1 MNNLEIKV
9 NQILWQLLGIE
20 PSDELKEQ
28 IELLNRKILKNGYCY
43 KLAS

>member
-28 IELLNRKILKNGYCY
+28 IEQEQNNEHGR
-43 KLAS
+43 